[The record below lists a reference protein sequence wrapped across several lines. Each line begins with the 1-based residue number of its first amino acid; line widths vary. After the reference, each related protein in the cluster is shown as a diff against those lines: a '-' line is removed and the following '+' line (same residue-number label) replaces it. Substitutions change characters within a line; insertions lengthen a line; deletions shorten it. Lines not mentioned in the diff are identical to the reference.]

1 MSQNSDISVKPSRL
15 PKPTARLGFLSLI
28 SVAVGLVVSQGVMVM
43 MLHAVGISGIS
54 LIVPLTLAWLL
65 ALSYACSFSELS
77 LMIPRSGSLCSYTEV
92 ALGHF
97 PAILAT
103 FSGYIVV
110 AMFALSAE
118 LLLLDLIVGKIFPH
132 SALPP
137 LSIAAGVLLLFTL
150 FNLMNIDIFARLQTA
165 MAVIMMI
172 VLLVLGLCAITSP
185 QAESV
190 QLVVAQGSLAP
201 QGWGWGAIALV
212 ATTIWGFVGAEFV
225 CPLIEETKWPQ
236 RDIPRAMMVG
246 LTLIFVTIVL
256 YCLGALLVLPRSALI
271 NDALP
276 HYLFATQVFGA
287 SGKLLLLAAAI
298 TATCST
304 LNSSLA
310 TIPRMLSGMSQNGQ
324 AFPCFNRHS
333 RNGVPWVA
341 VLFVAAITGLPL
353 LLMNGDSIS
362 LLLLAAAICWLLAY
376 IVTHINV
383 IVLRRR
389 YPHLSRPFRTPFYP
403 LPQVLGIIGMLFG
416 IWHAAP
422 TADMADEVFAVAGSV
437 LAIVAIIGALWV
449 KGVMRKPLFLPEP
462 IEKALTPFH
471 QDSIRQGKPAESDHD
486 LEKRP

>member
-1 MSQNSDISVKPSRL
+1 MSQNTDVSASKLASVKPVA
-15 PKPTARLGFLSLI
+15 KLGFLSLI

-43 MLHAVGISGIS
+43 MLHAVGIAGIS
-54 LIVPLTLAWLL
+54 LILPLTLAWLL

-97 PAILAT
+97 PAIIAT

-118 LLLLDLIVGKIFPH
+118 LLLLDLIIGKIFPH
-132 SALPP
+132 SSLPP
-137 LSIAAGVLLLFTL
+137 LTVAAGVLLLFTL

-165 MAVIMMI
+165 LAVIMMI
-172 VLLVLGLCAITSP
+172 VLLVLGICAITSP
-185 QAESV
+185 QAETVHSV
-190 QLVVAQGSLAP
+190 IEQGSLAP

-212 ATTIWGFVGAEFV
+212 ATTVWGFVGAEFV
-225 CPLIEETKWPQ
+225 CPLIEETKRPQ

-246 LTLIFVTIVL
+246 LTLIFITIIL
-256 YCLGALLVLPRSALI
+256 YCLGALLVLPRSALVG
-271 NDALP
+271 DDLP
-276 HYLFATQVFGA
+276 HFLFATKVFGE

-324 AFPCFNRHS
+324 AFPCFNRQS
-333 RNGVPWVA
+333 RNGVPWLA

-353 LLMNGDSIS
+353 LLMNADSIS

-376 IVTHINV
+376 IITHINV

-389 YPHLSRPFRTPFYP
+389 YPDLPRPFRTPFYP
-403 LPQVLGIIGMLFG
+403 LPQVLGIVGMLYG
-416 IWHAAP
+416 IWNASP
-422 TADMADEVFAVAGSV
+422 TPEMVGEVFTVAGSV
-437 LAIVAIIGALWV
+437 LAVVAIIGALWV
-449 KGVMRKPLFLPEP
+449 KLVMHKPLFTPEP
-462 IEKALTPFH
+462 IEKALNPPH
-471 QDSIRQGKPAESDHD
+471 KS
-486 LEKRP
+486 

>member
-1 MSQNSDISVKPSRL
+1 MSQNTDVSASKLASVKPVA
-15 PKPTARLGFLSLI
+15 KLGFLSLI

-43 MLHAVGISGIS
+43 MLHAAGIAGLS
-54 LIVPLTLAWLL
+54 LILPLTLAWLL

-97 PAILAT
+97 PAIIAT

-118 LLLLDLIVGKIFPH
+118 LLLLDLIIGKVFPH
-132 SALPP
+132 SSLPP
-137 LSIAAGVLLLFTL
+137 LAVAAGVLLLFTL

-165 MAVIMMI
+165 LAVIMMI
-172 VLLVLGLCAITSP
+172 VLLVLGICAITSS
-185 QAESV
+185 QAETV
-190 QLVVAQGSLAP
+190 QDVIAQGSLAP
-201 QGWGWGAIALV
+201 QGWGWGAVALV
-212 ATTIWGFVGAEFV
+212 ATTVWGFVGAEFV
-225 CPLIEETKWPQ
+225 CPLIEETKRPQ

-246 LTLIFVTIVL
+246 LTLIFITIML
-256 YCLGALLVLPRSALI
+256 YCLGALLVLPRSALTG
-271 NDALP
+271 DDLP
-276 HYLFATQVFGA
+276 HFLFATKVFGE

-333 RNGVPWVA
+333 RNGVPWLA

-353 LLMNGDSIS
+353 LLMNTDSIS

-376 IVTHINV
+376 IITHINV

-389 YPHLSRPFRTPFYP
+389 YPHLPRPFRTPFYP
-403 LPQVLGIIGMLFG
+403 LPQVLGIVGMLYG
-416 IWHAAP
+416 IWNASP
-422 TADMADEVFAVAGSV
+422 TPEMAGEVFTVAGGV
-437 LAIVAIIGALWV
+437 LAVVAVIGALWV
-449 KGVMRKPLFLPEP
+449 KLVMHKPLFAPEP
-462 IEKALTPFH
+462 IEKALNP
-471 QDSIRQGKPAESDHD
+471 SLKN
-486 LEKRP
+486 

>member
-1 MSQNSDISVKPSRL
+1 MSQNADVSVKHTASSSPG
-15 PKPTARLGFLSLI
+15 KPANKLGFLSLL
-28 SVAVGLVVSQGVMVM
+28 SVSVGLVVSQGVMVM
-43 MLHAVGISGIS
+43 MLHAAGIAGLS
-54 LIVPLTLAWLL
+54 LILPLTLAWLL

-97 PAILAT
+97 PAIIAT

-118 LLLLDLIVGKIFPH
+118 LLLLDLIVDKIFPG

-137 LSIAAGVLLLFTL
+137 LSVAAGVLLLFTL

-165 MAVIMMI
+165 LAVIMMI
-172 VLLVLGLCAITSP
+172 VLLVLGICAITSS
-185 QAESV
+185 QAESIHS
-190 QLVVAQGSLAP
+190 LIEQGSLAP
-201 QGWGWGAIALV
+201 EGWGWGAIALV
-212 ATTIWGFVGAEFV
+212 ATTVWGFVGAEFV
-225 CPLIEETKWPQ
+225 CPLIEETKVPQ
-236 RDIPRAMMVG
+236 RDIPRAMMIG
-246 LTLIFVTIVL
+246 LTLIFFTIIL
-256 YCLGALLVLPRSALI
+256 YALGALLVLPRSVLI
-271 NDALP
+271 GDDLP
-276 HYLFATQVFGA
+276 HYLFATKVFGE

-324 AFPCFNRHS
+324 AFPIFNRHS

-353 LLMNGDSIS
+353 LLMNADSIS

-376 IVTHINV
+376 IITHINV

-389 YPHLSRPFRTPFYP
+389 YPNLARPFRTPFYP
-403 LPQVLGIIGMLFG
+403 LPQVLGIVGMLYG
-416 IWHAAP
+416 IWHASP
-422 TADMADEVFAVAGSV
+422 TSEMAGEVFAVAGGV
-437 LAIVAIIGALWV
+437 LAVVAIIGALWV
-449 KGVMRKPLFLPEP
+449 KLVMRKPLFAPEP
-462 IEKALTPFH
+462 IEKALNPPH
-471 QDSIRQGKPAESDHD
+471 RH
-486 LEKRP
+486 